1 MIVYVYEYFTK
12 FVAGVMSCYVGPV
25 VYLYGLIGVVS
36 PVGLGWVSPFHPVGL
51 GNRYRFQS
59 ISDWGQYPEP
69 KLFLDLL
76 WRLVWRHYPHTH
88 QTKQNQSQKQ
98 NSSLLT
104 TTIIKLP
111 SARVMQPWTTAMQH
125 SR

>member
-51 GNRYRFQS
+51 GYPIWTETDIGFSPYRIGVS
-59 ISDWGQYPEP
+59 I
-69 KLFLDLL
+69 
-76 WRLVWRHYPHTH
+76 
-88 QTKQNQSQKQ
+88 
-98 NSSLLT
+98 
-104 TTIIKLP
+104 P
-111 SARVMQPWTTAMQH
+111 SPN
-125 SR
+125 